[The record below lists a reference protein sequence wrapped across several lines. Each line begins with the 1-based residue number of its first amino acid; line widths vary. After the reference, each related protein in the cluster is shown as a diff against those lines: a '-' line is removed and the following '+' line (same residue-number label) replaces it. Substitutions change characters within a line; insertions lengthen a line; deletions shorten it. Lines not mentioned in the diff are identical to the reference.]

1 MNKKVCFLT
10 SVHSV
15 FDVRIFHREGRTLAE
30 EGYDVVLIAQHNKED
45 VVDGVRIIPL
55 PKTKNRFKRM
65 TKVAWKLLTLA
76 LKEKADIYHFHDPE
90 LILVGIF
97 LKLMNKKV
105 IYDVHEDYPK
115 VVMSKLWIPKVL
127 RKFIGVA
134 IDCIQKVCVNFFDLI
149 IVAGNDI
156 AESFSRGRLYK
167 KTIVLRNVP
176 LKGFAAACSTDG
188 QKPNN
193 IIYIGALVRIRGIIE
208 IVKAMRY
215 LNNVATLYLVGTFVR
230 VEFEEEV
237 RELATE
243 NVEIIGQ
250 VNYAE
255 IPNFL
260 RMAKIG
266 LICFYPEPNHIGAL
280 SGRNNKL
287 YEYMAG
293 GLAIVAS
300 DLRSWKEIIESGPFG
315 VTVNPKDPKAIAAV
329 IDYLL
334 DNPKVLE
341 QMGTNGRKAVL
352 EKYNWEM
359 EANKLLDLYRSI
371 TNSSEAIRDGY

>member
-1 MNKKVCFLT
+1 MRTKHKVCILT
-10 SVHSV
+10 SLHSPL
-15 FDVRIFHREGRTLAE
+15 DGRIFHRQAKTLAQ
-30 EGYDVVLIAQHNKED
+30 EGYDVTLIAQYDKED
-45 VVDGVRIIPL
+45 IVGGVRIIPL

-65 TKVAWKLLTLA
+65 TKTSWLLFRLA
-76 LKEKADIYHFHDPE
+76 LKQKADVYHFHDVE
-90 LILVGIF
+90 LIFVGIF

-115 VVMSKLWIPKVL
+115 ALMSKFWIPTVL
-127 RKFIGVA
+127 RKFMAVG
-134 IDCIQKVCVNFFDLI
+134 IDCIQKVCMNFFDLI
-149 IVAGNDI
+149 IVAGDDI
-156 AESFSRGRLYK
+156 AESFSKCRLCK
-167 KTIVLRNVP
+167 KMIVLRNVP

-193 IIYIGALVRIRGIIE
+193 IIYVGALLRIRGIME
-208 IVKAMRY
+208 ITEAMKYVR
-215 LNNVATLYLVGTFVR
+215 NVARLYLVGTFVR
-230 VEFEEEV
+230 TEFEREV
-237 RELATE
+237 RQLATE

-260 RMAKIG
+260 RTAKIG

-293 GLAIVAS
+293 GLAIIGS
-300 DLRSWKEIIESGPFG
+300 DLPSWKEIIESGPVG
-315 VTVNPKDPKAIAAV
+315 VTVNPKNPKAIASA

-334 DNPKVLE
+334 DNPEVLK
-341 QMGTNGRKAVL
+341 QMGRNARKAIF
-352 EKYNWEM
+352 EKYNWES
-359 EANKLLDLYRSI
+359 ESEKLLEVYGKLL
-371 TNSSEAIRDGY
+371 NHEK